1 MKQVVKAPRTV
12 EMMKTIKQEGLW
24 IFLQNEVQ
32 SQQKPSSEE
41 IPASVVEQEFVKVS
55 EKFTTNIQFFQFGNR
70 LINRQ
75 ILVHDTDEIF
85 YFC

>member
-1 MKQVVKAPRTV
+1 MKQVVKAPSTV
-12 EMMKTIKQEGLW
+12 EMMKTIKQERLW
-24 IFLQNEVQ
+24 IFF
-32 SQQKPSSEE
+32 QQKPSSEE